1 MITPL
6 GTNIVIEPETID
18 QSALRMVD
26 ENEAK
31 TEIAKVISVGNEV
44 TKVEIGDRIL
54 YKGYS
59 KDEILVDNKTITIIP
74 ENEVKAIIT

>member
-74 ENEVKAIIT
+74 EDEVKAIIT